1 MTKAVLFHQFGGPEV
16 LEIEDIPTPRP
27 GMGEVRLKMHAVGL
41 NRADSMLYRGV
52 SSRQAHLPSL
62 VGCEGAGTVEA
73 VGPGADQAWL
83 GKKVAMLPT
92 SITGQ
97 YGTLGEQVIAPVA
110 SLVGYPEGFSDSECS
125 GIWLQYLT
133 AYVGLIEV
141 AHVGA
146 RDFLV
151 ITSASSNL
159 GIALLQV
166 ARKER
171 TSTIAVIRDGRWK
184 RELLKMGADY
194 VIASDEEDLEP
205 RIQEITKGRGP
216 RIVFSA
222 MSEPPLATV
231 IPLMEPGGIL
241 LESED
246 LVELGRKSPI
256 RATVPASITVRKC
269 QAEEVADD
277 PGRLASAIRYIC
289 EGLKFGHLQVDIARK
304 FPFPQVSEAYRC
316 LESNETLGK
325 IVVTFPNP

>member
-1 MTKAVLFHQFGGPEV
+1 MTKAVRFHQFGGPEV
-16 LEIEDIPTPRP
+16 LEIEDIPMPRP

-52 SSRQAHLPSL
+52 SSPQASLPSL

-83 GKKVAMLPT
+83 GKKAAMLPT
-92 SITGQ
+92 NITGR
-97 YGTLGEQVIAPVA
+97 YGTLGEQVIAPVT

-141 AHVGA
+141 AHIGA

-151 ITSASSNL
+151 VTSASSNL
-159 GIALLQV
+159 GVAVIQIA
-166 ARKER
+166 R
-171 TSTIAVIRDGRWK
+171 TEGASTIAVIRDGRWK
-184 RELLKMGADY
+184 RDLLNMGADY
-194 VIASDEEDLEP
+194 VITSDEEDLEP
-205 RIQEITKGRGP
+205 RIREITRGRSP

-222 MSEPPLATV
+222 MSEPLLPAL

-246 LVELGRKSPI
+246 LGEPGRKSPI
-256 RATVPASITVRKC
+256 TATVPPNIRVRKC

-277 PGRLASAIRYIC
+277 PGRLASATQYIC
-289 EGLKFGHLQVDIARK
+289 EGLKFGHLQVEIAQK